1 MKTSKDFL
9 KRANIVP
16 KLRLAFKSNKRVV
29 GTGPH
34 RVKILED
41 KLGKDVDR
49 NTGQERIIV
58 IYYFE
63 KNGEKKKY
71 KVLVKGKDGD
81 PHYLVQRLAEIPEG
95 QEIILEYK
103 RSGMKG
109 YIEVMP
115 VNDISTIE
123 MDEED
128 EDTPA
133 ISLDEDEQSD
143 SEEEGSV

>member
-1 MKTSKDFL
+1 MKTSKDIL

-16 KLRLAFKSNKRVV
+16 KLRLAFKSNKGVV

-63 KNGEKKKY
+63 ENGEKKKY
-71 KVLVKGKDGD
+71 KVPVKGKDGD
-81 PHYLVQRLAEIPEG
+81 PHYLVRRLAEIPEG

-133 ISLDEDEQSD
+133 ISLDEDEKSD